1 MPGRIEFEVGFTRPE
16 AEPVVRRRGSG
27 SLRILVL
34 GDFSGRANRGLHGG
48 IEGRPAVAV
57 DLDTLESVQERF
69 TPELQLP
76 LAEGGPVETLGFRS
90 LEAFRPE
97 SLVRE
102 LAPFRALAELRERLR
117 DPARFE
123 AAAAEFRDRG
133 GGVAAAGAPAAAP
146 EPAPE
151 AAPAAEADGDTL
163 ARLLG
168 REPAAPSRPRPAA
181 PATTV
186 DISAFIHDLVAP
198 HVAPAPA
205 PGQALYL
212 EAVEAAMGGQLSG
225 LLHHPDFQ
233 ALEAAWRGLH
243 GLVTGL
249 EGGGEVQVA
258 VLDITLAELA
268 AELEAAAGGAGALE
282 RLLVEPADGGAWSL
296 LAGLFEFGADPAALA
311 LLGRLGALA
320 GRAGA
325 PFLAAA
331 GSALLGGATPAA
343 VVESPLPL
351 APEAEAAWQAL
362 RRSAVAPWLGLAWP
376 RLLLRLPYGAATDP
390 VEGLAYEELPGGPEE
405 GRLLWGSPAL
415 ACALLIGRA
424 FEVRGWEM
432 EPGDVL
438 DLGDLPAYVHEQDG
452 LPRLYPCA
460 GAYFGERVMEA
471 VLGRGVMPLVSWR
484 DRNAVRLARFQSI
497 ADPVR
502 ALAGPWR

>member
-1 MPGRIEFEVGFTRPE
+1 APG
-16 AEPVVRRRGSG
+16 
-27 SLRILVL
+27 
-34 GDFSGRANRGLHGG
+34 
-48 IEGRPAVAV
+48 
-57 DLDTLESVQERF
+57 
-69 TPELQLP
+69 
-76 LAEGGPVETLGFRS
+76 
-90 LEAFRPE
+90 
-97 SLVRE
+97 
-102 LAPFRALAELRERLR
+102 
-117 DPARFE
+117 
-123 AAAAEFRDRG
+123 
-133 GGVAAAGAPAAAP
+133 
-146 EPAPE
+146 
-151 AAPAAEADGDTL
+151 AAPAAEAEADADTL

-168 REPAAPSRPRPAA
+168 REPAAPGRPRPAA
-181 PATTV
+181 PGPAV

-268 AELEAAAGGAGALE
+268 AELEAGGTGALE

-296 LAGLFEFGADPAALA
+296 LAGLFEFGADAAALA
-311 LLGRLGALA
+311 LLERLGALA

-325 PFLAAA
+325 PFLAGA
-331 GSALLGGATPAA
+331 GSSLLGGATPAA
-343 VVESPLPL
+343 VVESPQPL
-351 APEAEAAWQAL
+351 APEAESAWQAL
-362 RRSAVAPWLGLAWP
+362 RRGAVAPWLGLAWP
-376 RLLLRLPYGAATDP
+376 RLLLRLPYGAGTDP
-390 VEGLAYEELPGGPEE
+390 VEGLAYEELPGGPDE

-424 FEVRGWEM
+424 FEARGWEM

-438 DLGDLPAYVHEQDG
+438 DLGDLPAYVHERDG

-460 GAYFGERVMEA
+460 GAYFGERVLEA